1 MVNITFNSL
10 DIHKR
15 YEPADHFFLEIDY
28 HGRTIR
34 IDVGIDPHSERPD
47 CVHIDPHSER
57 PDCVHIVGV
66 MTMNVDQHSVN
77 AADITFDPPH
87 PTEERS

>member
-47 CVHIDPHSER
+47 CVHI
-57 PDCVHIVGV
+57 VGV

-87 PTEERS
+87 PTEKQS